1 MHFKH
6 ANIWQKIYKRIL
18 KTLYKSTRGII
29 STTWS
34 NSATRCRYENLVRQ
48 SYYINH
54 LADQTQRHDAVMT
67 ICHIWANAAHYSQQR
82 SQKHSLNRYY
92 ASFTE
97 TGMLSFWRNFHHW
110 LHWKLS
116 QDNFQC
122 SKWWKFQFRQNDDIF
137 VSVLRWGFPINLS
150 CTNRQRSSWW
160 LQMPWR
166 RTCAR
171 SSATPVGTRLW
182 IQCKSVTWNII

>member
-82 SQKHSLNRYY
+82 SQKHSLNRY
-92 ASFTE
+92 
-97 TGMLSFWRNFHHW
+97 LRLIHW
-110 LHWKLS
+110 NGDVVILTKFPSLTALEVVTRQLPVQPVMEIS
-116 QDNFQC
+116 IS
-122 SKWWKFQFRQNDDIF
+122 SKWRHFRF
-137 VSVLRWGFPINLS
+137 SVTLGFPYQSIMHQQAKVLMMVADVLAPYM
-150 CTNRQRSSWW
+150 RQVISNTRGD
-160 LQMPWR
+160 
-166 RTCAR
+166 
-171 SSATPVGTRLW
+171 SAVNTM
-182 IQCKSVTWNII
+182 